1 MPPQHRREAKIL
13 IVDDESTVIEILRR
27 ILVDRGYERIES
39 TTDPLEALGL
49 YERFQ
54 PDLIV
59 LDLMMPGLEGLDVL
73 GLLRAAIPPES
84 FLPILVVTG
93 ATCIETR
100 RRALA
105 GGANDYVMKPYDPS
119 EIMLRVGNLLET
131 RLLHLQLA
139 ARNSELLTEVGQRRE
154 AEAALQATTESAERA
169 NLAKS
174 DFLSRMSHEL
184 RTPLNSI
191 LGFAQLLEIDARDG
205 GTAENVSQ
213 ILRGGRHLLGLIN
226 EVLDISAI
234 EAGRLSVAPEP
245 LLLGRSLEE
254 AVDLLR
260 PLAAKRRVQLGGLV
274 CARRVLAD
282 PQRLKQVLLN
292 LLSNAIKFCRTGG
305 SVTLTVGERAGGRLR
320 LMVRDEGAGIAP
332 KDLLKVFTPFERLG
346 AAEMKIE
353 GSGLGLAIS
362 KRLVELMGG
371 SIGVES
377 VPGEGSTFWI
387 ELPLAKGVP
396 EPADSRVVE
405 EVRPVFQ
412 AQRTLLYI
420 EDNAANFKLM
430 EHVFHLRP
438 SVKLLGAVCG
448 RRGLEMAIEHHPD
461 LVLLDLNLPDLN
473 GDEVLAQLQ
482 ADPRTASIPVV
493 MVSGDAIPSQA
504 KRLMAAGAR
513 HYVTKPFD
521 LKQFLGVIDDL
532 LQPILLPQTPQLG
545 HS

>member
-1 MPPQHRREAKIL
+1 MPSPNHREARIL
-13 IVDDESTVIEILRR
+13 IIDDEIAVIEILRR
-27 ILVDRGYERIES
+27 ILVGRGYERIES
-39 TTDPLEALGL
+39 TTDPREALAL
-49 YERFQ
+49 YGRFQ

-59 LDLMMPGLEGLDVL
+59 LDLKMPALEGLDVL
-73 GLLRAAIPPES
+73 AQLRAVIPPDS

-93 ATCIETR
+93 ATSIETR

-105 GGANDYVMKPYDPS
+105 GGANDYVTKPYDAS
-119 EIMLRVGNLLET
+119 EIVLRVGNLLET
-131 RLLHLQLA
+131 RRLHRQLA
-139 ARNSELLTEVGQRRE
+139 ARNSELLTEVSQRRE
-154 AEAALQATTESAERA
+154 AEAALQATTENAERA

-184 RTPLNSI
+184 RTPLTSI
-191 LGFAQLLEIDARDG
+191 LGFAQLLEIEARDG
-205 GTAENVSQ
+205 EAMENVNQ

-234 EAGRLSVAPEP
+234 EAGRLPVSPEP
-245 LLLGRSLEE
+245 LLLGQTLEE
-254 AVDLLR
+254 AVDLVR
-260 PLAAKRRVQLGGLV
+260 PLAATRRVRLCGPV

-305 SVTLTVGERAGGRLR
+305 SVALTVEERAGGRLR
-320 LMVRDEGAGIAP
+320 VLVHDEGPGITP
-332 KDLLKVFTPFERLG
+332 KDLPKVFTPFERLG
-346 AAEMKIE
+346 AASMNIE
-353 GSGLGLAIS
+353 GSGLGLTIS
-362 KRLVELMGG
+362 KCLVELMDGA
-371 SIGVES
+371 IGAES
-377 VPGEGSTFWI
+377 VPGEGSIFWI
-387 ELPLAKGVP
+387 ELPLTQGVP
-396 EPADSRVVE
+396 EPAESPFVE
-405 EVRPVFQ
+405 EVRPAFQ

-448 RRGLEMAIEHHPD
+448 RRGLEMAMEHHPD

-473 GDEVLAQLQ
+473 GDEVLAELQ

-493 MVSGDAIPSQA
+493 MVSGDAIPSQIQ
-504 KRLMAAGAR
+504 RLMAAGAR
-513 HYVTKPFD
+513 DYITKPFN
-521 LKQFLGVIDDL
+521 LKRFLGVIDEL
-532 LQPILLPQTPQLG
+532 LQPILQTPQLS